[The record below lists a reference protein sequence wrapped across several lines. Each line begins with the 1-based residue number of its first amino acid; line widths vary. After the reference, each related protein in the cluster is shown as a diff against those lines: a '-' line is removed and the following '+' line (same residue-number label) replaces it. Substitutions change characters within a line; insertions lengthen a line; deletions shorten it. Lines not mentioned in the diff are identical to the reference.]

1 MKKEDFKIGDVID
14 TEVYTYAD
22 SEIYYTRK
30 VKGTV
35 YQITD
40 AFVVI
45 DNGYYKESF
54 QYREFVTNDTP
65 TVLENPYELD
75 VETYANNIVD
85 QCVKDF
91 KAEGEG
97 YVFNYNQA
105 SKVIEKISPEEY
117 RIDEE
122 ENIYYIR
129 RKNYVKP
136 IDI

>member
-1 MKKEDFKIGDVID
+1 MKKEDFKVGDVID

-30 VKGTV
+30 VKGVV
-35 YQITD
+35 YQITN

-91 KAEGEG
+91 QAEGEG
-97 YVFNYNQA
+97 YVFNYSQV
-105 SKVIEKISPEEY
+105 SKVIAKILPEEY

-129 RKNYVKP
+129 KKNYVKP